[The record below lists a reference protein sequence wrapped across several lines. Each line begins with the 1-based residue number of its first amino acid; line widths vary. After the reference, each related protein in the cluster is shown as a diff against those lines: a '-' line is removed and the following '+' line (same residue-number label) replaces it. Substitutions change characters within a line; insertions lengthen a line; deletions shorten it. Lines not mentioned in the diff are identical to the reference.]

1 MGNNTLYYYRD
12 GEGHC
17 CHCIPLLRIYERANG
32 VMMKFTYFIRLFELL
47 RIVEL
52 LH

>member
-1 MGNNTLYYYRD
+1 MFIAVFVSL
-12 GEGHC
+12 
-17 CHCIPLLRIYERANG
+17 LLRIYERANG
-32 VMMKFTYFIRLFELL
+32 VMMEFTYFIRLFELI